1 MFVSLIRIIK
11 FAFQN
16 FFRNFWLSLI
26 TITILVLTLFSIN
39 ILVLMN
45 FLAATA
51 IESVQEKIDVSV
63 YFYPEVEEESVQN
76 VRSYLVGL
84 SQVKDVK
91 YISEAEALEK
101 FSNIHEDNESIIT
114 SLEELEENPL
124 GATLVI
130 KTHSPEDYPF
140 VLETLDNPEFTSFIQ
155 DKNFDDH
162 KEIISRIDSITDRV
176 RNFGVILSGVFVMIA
191 VLIVANTIRVAIYT
205 HREEIG
211 IMKLVGASN
220 WFVRMPFLLEGVI
233 YAFLATLAIVAIVY
247 PVSLVI
253 EPYVSGFFETESVG
267 MIEYLNANFIWI
279 FVSQF
284 LALTILNIISTGF
297 SLGRYLKV

>member
-1 MFVSLIRIIK
+1 MFVSIIRIIK

-16 FFRNFWLSLI
+16 FFRNFWLSII
-26 TITILVLTLFSIN
+26 TVTILVLTLFSIN

-45 FLAATA
+45 FLATTA
-51 IESVQEKIDVSV
+51 ISSVQEKIDVSV
-63 YFYPEVEEESVQN
+63 YFYPETSEESVQN
-76 VRSYLVGL
+76 VRSYLVSL
-84 SQVKDVK
+84 SQVKDVR
-91 YISEAEALEK
+91 YISEAEALEN
-101 FSNIHEDNESIIT
+101 FRETHGENDSIIT
-114 SLEELEENPL
+114 SLEELEKNPL

-130 KTHSPEDYPF
+130 KTHNPEDYPF

-155 DKNFDDH
+155 DKNYDDH
-162 KEIISRIDSITDRV
+162 KEIIGRIDNITDRV
-176 RNFGVILSGVFVMIA
+176 RNFGIILSGVFIMIA
-191 VLIVANTIRVAIYT
+191 VLIVINTIRVAIYT

-233 YAFLATLAIVAIVY
+233 YAFLATLAIVGIVY
-247 PVSLVI
+247 PTSVFI

-267 MIEYLNANFIWI
+267 MIDYLNANFVWI

-284 LALTILNIISTGF
+284 LALSILNIISTGF
-297 SLGRYLKV
+297 ALGRYLKV